1 MTIQQASKE
10 MGCSVL
16 FLREWIAKTPNHP
29 FGVAVNISG
38 GKKRTF
44 YINERA
50 FERYMKGEVYEWV
63 KSN

>member
-1 MTIQQASKE
+1 MTVAQASKE
-10 MGCSVL
+10 MKCSVL
-16 FLREWIAKTPNHP
+16 FIREWIARGDCP
-29 FGVAVNISG
+29 FGTMVNISG

-50 FERYMKGEVYEWV
+50 FERYMKGEVYEGI